1 MPQREER
8 SEAGDR
14 LSLDIGALKR
24 QYARLRERQR
34 QAHVILAAAC
44 ARHAAGMFFIIG
56 PYNFNKVV
64 QNNASYG
71 PTYNGY

>member
-1 MPQREER
+1 MLFHDPYSQVIPRREER
-8 SEAGDR
+8 LAAGDR

-44 ARHAAGMFFIIG
+44 ARHAAGKENISF
-56 PYNFNKVV
+56 
-64 QNNASYG
+64 
-71 PTYNGY
+71 TY

>member
-1 MPQREER
+1 MSRREDR
-8 SEAGDR
+8 SGAGDR

-44 ARHAAGMFFIIG
+44 ARHAAG
-56 PYNFNKVV
+56 K
-64 QNNASYG
+64 SS
-71 PTYNGY
+71 